1 MSRLQLDSGRINQK
15 LRTRKAILQAVSRIL
30 KHNPNPSLEEIA
42 QEALISRATIYRYF
56 PKIESLLIEAVL
68 ELKMLEPE
76 ALFIE
81 TADDPIKRVIR
92 VHHFLYDAAVE
103 SEVNFRQFLKAT
115 LSQWLEG
122 KDKELQL
129 RSGRRISMLA
139 EALKAQKASLD
150 EETFQKLIFSLSV
163 MVGIESLIV
172 LRDVCEVSYQD
183 GREIMEWAIGQLVTS
198 VLEKQA

>member
-1 MSRLQLDSGRINQK
+1 MSKLQLDSGRINQK

-56 PKIESLLIEAVL
+56 PKLESLLIEAVL
-68 ELKMLEPE
+68 ELKMLEPA
-76 ALFIE
+76 ALLSATANNPIE
-81 TADDPIKRVIR
+81 RVVR

-103 SEVNFRQFLKAT
+103 NEVKFRQFLKAT

-129 RSGRRISMLA
+129 RSGRRISMLE
-139 EALKAQKASLD
+139 EALKGQKASLD
-150 EETFQKLIFSLSV
+150 EETFQKLVFSLSV

-183 GREIMEWAIGQLVTS
+183 GREIMEWAISQLVTS

>member
-1 MSRLQLDSGRINQK
+1 MSKLQLDSGRINQK

-56 PKIESLLIEAVL
+56 PKLESLLIEAVL
-68 ELKMLEPE
+68 ELKMLEPA
-76 ALFIE
+76 ALLSA
-81 TADDPIKRVIR
+81 TANNPIDRVVR

-103 SEVNFRQFLKAT
+103 NEVKFRQFLKAT

-129 RSGRRISMLA
+129 RSGRRISMLE
-139 EALKAQKASLD
+139 EALKGQKASLD
-150 EETFQKLIFSLSV
+150 EETFQELVFSLSV

-183 GREIMEWAIGQLVTS
+183 GREIMEWAISQLVTS

>member
-1 MSRLQLDSGRINQK
+1 MSKLQLDSGRINQK

-30 KHNPNPSLEEIA
+30 KHNPSPSLEEIA

-56 PKIESLLIEAVL
+56 PKLESLLIEAVL
-68 ELKMLEPE
+68 ELKMLEPA
-76 ALFIE
+76 ALLSA
-81 TADDPIKRVIR
+81 TANNPIDRVVR

-103 SEVNFRQFLKAT
+103 NEVKFRQFLKAT

-129 RSGRRISMLA
+129 RSGRRISMLE
-139 EALKAQKASLD
+139 EALKGQKASLD
-150 EETFQKLIFSLSV
+150 EETFQKLVFSLSV

-183 GREIMEWAIGQLVTS
+183 GREIMEWAISQLVTS